1 MFEKI
6 QNDYIQAMKN
16 KETLKK
22 SALNYLIAQIKNKK
36 IELQRDPNDE
46 EIISIIKKEVKSLN
60 EAISFLE
67 KANKPEEL
75 QEEKEKKLILEHYL
89 PATLNEEQTKTLIV
103 ATISKLNITD
113 LKTQRGLLMKEL
125 MATHK
130 AELDTALLNSLINT
144 MLYSFIYI
152 QIQDEKNKNPD
163 YLITI
168 TLTTWK
174 YFFCSRC

>member
-1 MFEKI
+1 MFERI

-75 QEEKEKKLILEHYL
+75 QEENEKKLILEHYL
-89 PATLNEEQTKTLIV
+89 PANLNEEQTKSLIES
-103 ATISKLNITD
+103 AIRNLNITD

-130 AELDTALLNSLINT
+130 TELDPALLNSLINT
-144 MLYSFIYI
+144 ML
-152 QIQDEKNKNPD
+152 
-163 YLITI
+163 
-168 TLTTWK
+168 
-174 YFFCSRC
+174 

>member
-6 QNDYIQAMKN
+6 QNDYIQARKN
-16 KETLKK
+16 KEILKK

-46 EIISIIKKEVKSLN
+46 EIIFLIKKEVKSLN

-75 QEEKEKKLILEHYL
+75 QEEKEKKLILENYL

-125 MATHK
+125 MAAHK
-130 AELDTALLNSLINT
+130 TELDPALLNSLINT
-144 MLYSFIYI
+144 ML
-152 QIQDEKNKNPD
+152 
-163 YLITI
+163 
-168 TLTTWK
+168 
-174 YFFCSRC
+174 

>member
-36 IELQRDPNDE
+36 IELQRYPNDE
-46 EIISIIKKEVKSLN
+46 EIISLIKKEVKSLN

-75 QEEKEKKLILEHYL
+75 QEEKEKKLILENYL
-89 PATLNEEQTKTLIV
+89 PATLNEEQTKSLIES
-103 ATISKLNITD
+103 AIRNLNITD

-130 AELDTALLNSLINT
+130 TELDPALLNSLINT
-144 MLYSFIYI
+144 ML
-152 QIQDEKNKNPD
+152 
-163 YLITI
+163 
-168 TLTTWK
+168 
-174 YFFCSRC
+174 

>member
-6 QNDYIQAMKN
+6 QNDYIQAMKD
-16 KETLKK
+16 KEILKK
-22 SALNYLIAQIKNKK
+22 SALNYIIAQSKNKK

-75 QEEKEKKLILEHYL
+75 QEEKEKKLILESYL
-89 PATLNEEQTKTLIV
+89 PAMLDEEQTKSLIEN
-103 ATISKLNITD
+103 AIRNLNITD

-125 MATHK
+125 IATHK
-130 AELDTALLNSLINT
+130 TELDPALLNSLINT
-144 MLYSFIYI
+144 ML
-152 QIQDEKNKNPD
+152 
-163 YLITI
+163 
-168 TLTTWK
+168 
-174 YFFCSRC
+174 

>member
-36 IELQRDPNDE
+36 IELQRDPNDD
-46 EIISIIKKEVKSLN
+46 EIIAIIKKEVKSLN

-67 KANKPEEL
+67 KANKAEEL
-75 QEEKEKKLILEHYL
+75 EEEKEKKLILENYL
-89 PATLNEEQTKTLIV
+89 PATLNEEQTKSLIES
-103 ATISKLNITD
+103 AIRNLNITD

-130 AELDTALLNSLINT
+130 TELDPALLNSLINT
-144 MLYSFIYI
+144 ML
-152 QIQDEKNKNPD
+152 
-163 YLITI
+163 
-168 TLTTWK
+168 
-174 YFFCSRC
+174 

>member
-1 MFEKI
+1 MFNKI

-75 QEEKEKKLILEHYL
+75 QEENEKKLILEHYL
-89 PATLNEEQTKTLIV
+89 PANLNEEQTKSLIES
-103 ATISKLNITD
+103 AIRNLNITD

-130 AELDTALLNSLINT
+130 TELDPALLNSLINT
-144 MLYSFIYI
+144 ML
-152 QIQDEKNKNPD
+152 
-163 YLITI
+163 
-168 TLTTWK
+168 
-174 YFFCSRC
+174 

>member
-6 QNDYIQAMKN
+6 QKDYIWAMKN
-16 KETLKK
+16 KEILKK

-36 IELQRDPNDE
+36 IELQRDPNNE
-46 EIISIIKKEVKSLN
+46 EIVALIKKEVKSLN

-75 QEEKEKKLILEHYL
+75 QEEKEKKLILENYL

-144 MLYSFIYI
+144 ML
-152 QIQDEKNKNPD
+152 
-163 YLITI
+163 
-168 TLTTWK
+168 
-174 YFFCSRC
+174 

>member
-6 QNDYIQAMKN
+6 QKDYIWAMKN

-46 EIISIIKKEVKSLN
+46 EIISVIKKEVKSLN

-75 QEEKEKKLILEHYL
+75 QEEKEKKLILESYL
-89 PATLNEEQTKTLIV
+89 PATLNEEQTKSLIE
-103 ATISKLNITD
+103 AAIRNLNITD

-130 AELDTALLNSLINT
+130 TELDPALLDSLINT
-144 MLYSFIYI
+144 ML
-152 QIQDEKNKNPD
+152 
-163 YLITI
+163 
-168 TLTTWK
+168 
-174 YFFCSRC
+174 

>member
-46 EIISIIKKEVKSLN
+46 EIVAIIKKEVKSLN

-130 AELDTALLNSLINT
+130 TELDPAVLNSLINT
-144 MLYSFIYI
+144 ML
-152 QIQDEKNKNPD
+152 
-163 YLITI
+163 
-168 TLTTWK
+168 
-174 YFFCSRC
+174 

>member
-6 QNDYIQAMKN
+6 QNDYIQAMKD

-75 QEEKEKKLILEHYL
+75 QEEKEKKLILENYL

-125 MATHK
+125 MATQK

-144 MLYSFIYI
+144 ML
-152 QIQDEKNKNPD
+152 
-163 YLITI
+163 
-168 TLTTWK
+168 
-174 YFFCSRC
+174 

>member
-75 QEEKEKKLILEHYL
+75 QEEKEKKLILESYL
-89 PATLNEEQTKTLIV
+89 PTTLDEEQTKALIV

-144 MLYSFIYI
+144 ML
-152 QIQDEKNKNPD
+152 
-163 YLITI
+163 
-168 TLTTWK
+168 
-174 YFFCSRC
+174 

>member
-6 QNDYIQAMKN
+6 QKDYIWAMKN

-46 EIISIIKKEVKSLN
+46 EIISVIKKEVKSLN

-89 PATLNEEQTKTLIV
+89 PATLNEEQTKSLIES
-103 ATISKLNITD
+103 AIRNLNITD

-130 AELDTALLNSLINT
+130 TELDPALLNSLINT
-144 MLYSFIYI
+144 ML
-152 QIQDEKNKNPD
+152 
-163 YLITI
+163 
-168 TLTTWK
+168 
-174 YFFCSRC
+174 

>member
-46 EIISIIKKEVKSLN
+46 EIISLIKKEVKSLN

-75 QEEKEKKLILEHYL
+75 QEEKEKKLILENYL

-125 MATHK
+125 MAAHK
-130 AELDTALLNSLINT
+130 TELDPALLNSLINT
-144 MLYSFIYI
+144 ML
-152 QIQDEKNKNPD
+152 
-163 YLITI
+163 
-168 TLTTWK
+168 
-174 YFFCSRC
+174 

>member
-6 QNDYIQAMKN
+6 QKDYIWAMKN

-46 EIISIIKKEVKSLN
+46 EIVALIKKEVKSLN

-75 QEEKEKKLILEHYL
+75 QEEKEKKLILESYL
-89 PATLNEEQTKTLIV
+89 PATLNEEQTKALIV

-144 MLYSFIYI
+144 ML
-152 QIQDEKNKNPD
+152 
-163 YLITI
+163 
-168 TLTTWK
+168 
-174 YFFCSRC
+174 

>member
-6 QNDYIQAMKN
+6 QKDYIQAMKN

-46 EIISIIKKEVKSLN
+46 EIISVIKKEVKSLN

-75 QEEKEKKLILEHYL
+75 QEEKEKKLILESYL
-89 PATLNEEQTKTLIV
+89 PATLDEEQTKALIV

-130 AELDTALLNSLINT
+130 TELDPALLNSLINT
-144 MLYSFIYI
+144 ML
-152 QIQDEKNKNPD
+152 
-163 YLITI
+163 
-168 TLTTWK
+168 
-174 YFFCSRC
+174 

>member
-1 MFEKI
+1 MFNKI

-46 EIISIIKKEVKSLN
+46 EIISLIKKEVKSLN

-75 QEEKEKKLILEHYL
+75 QEEKEKKLILENYL
-89 PATLNEEQTKTLIV
+89 PATLNEEQTKSLIES
-103 ATISKLNITD
+103 AIRNLNITD

-130 AELDTALLNSLINT
+130 TELDPALLNSLINT
-144 MLYSFIYI
+144 ML
-152 QIQDEKNKNPD
+152 
-163 YLITI
+163 
-168 TLTTWK
+168 
-174 YFFCSRC
+174 

>member
-1 MFEKI
+1 
-6 QNDYIQAMKN
+6 MKN
-16 KETLKK
+16 KEILKK

-46 EIISIIKKEVKSLN
+46 EIVALIKKEVKSLN

-75 QEEKEKKLILEHYL
+75 QEEKEKKLILENYL
-89 PATLNEEQTKTLIV
+89 PATLNEEQTKSLIES
-103 ATISKLNITD
+103 AIRNLNITD

-130 AELDTALLNSLINT
+130 TELDPALLNSLINT
-144 MLYSFIYI
+144 ML
-152 QIQDEKNKNPD
+152 
-163 YLITI
+163 
-168 TLTTWK
+168 
-174 YFFCSRC
+174 

>member
-6 QNDYIQAMKN
+6 QKDYIRAMKN

-46 EIISIIKKEVKSLN
+46 EIVALIKKEVKSLN

-75 QEEKEKKLILEHYL
+75 QEEKEKKLILESYL
-89 PATLNEEQTKTLIV
+89 PATLDEEQTKALIV

-144 MLYSFIYI
+144 ML
-152 QIQDEKNKNPD
+152 
-163 YLITI
+163 
-168 TLTTWK
+168 
-174 YFFCSRC
+174 

>member
-1 MFEKI
+1 
-6 QNDYIQAMKN
+6 MKN
-16 KETLKK
+16 KEILKK

-46 EIISIIKKEVKSLN
+46 EIISVIKKEVKSLN

-75 QEEKEKKLILEHYL
+75 QEEKEKKLILESYL
-89 PATLNEEQTKTLIV
+89 PATLDEEQTKALIV

-144 MLYSFIYI
+144 ML
-152 QIQDEKNKNPD
+152 
-163 YLITI
+163 
-168 TLTTWK
+168 
-174 YFFCSRC
+174 

>member
-16 KETLKK
+16 KEILKK

-89 PATLNEEQTKTLIV
+89 PATLNEEQTKSLIES
-103 ATISKLNITD
+103 AIRNLNITD

-130 AELDTALLNSLINT
+130 TELDPAVLNSLINT
-144 MLYSFIYI
+144 ML
-152 QIQDEKNKNPD
+152 
-163 YLITI
+163 
-168 TLTTWK
+168 
-174 YFFCSRC
+174 

>member
-1 MFEKI
+1 
-6 QNDYIQAMKN
+6 MKN
-16 KETLKK
+16 KEILKK

-46 EIISIIKKEVKSLN
+46 EIVALIKKEVKSLN

-75 QEEKEKKLILEHYL
+75 QEEKEKKLILESYL
-89 PATLNEEQTKTLIV
+89 PATLDEEQTKALIV
-103 ATISKLNITD
+103 ATISKLKITN

-144 MLYSFIYI
+144 ML
-152 QIQDEKNKNPD
+152 
-163 YLITI
+163 
-168 TLTTWK
+168 
-174 YFFCSRC
+174 

>member
-6 QNDYIQAMKN
+6 QKDYIWAMKN

-46 EIISIIKKEVKSLN
+46 EIISLIKKEVKSLN

-75 QEEKEKKLILEHYL
+75 QEEKEKKLILESYL
-89 PATLNEEQTKTLIV
+89 PAMLDEEQTKSLIES
-103 ATISKLNITD
+103 AIRNLNITD

-130 AELDTALLNSLINT
+130 TELDPALLNALINT
-144 MLYSFIYI
+144 ML
-152 QIQDEKNKNPD
+152 
-163 YLITI
+163 
-168 TLTTWK
+168 
-174 YFFCSRC
+174 

>member
-1 MFEKI
+1 MFKKI

-22 SALNYLIAQIKNKK
+22 SGLNYLIAQIKNKK

-46 EIISIIKKEVKSLN
+46 EIVAIIKKEVKSLN

-125 MATHK
+125 MAAHK
-130 AELDTALLNSLINT
+130 TELDPALLNSLINT
-144 MLYSFIYI
+144 ML
-152 QIQDEKNKNPD
+152 
-163 YLITI
+163 
-168 TLTTWK
+168 
-174 YFFCSRC
+174 

>member
-1 MFEKI
+1 MFNKI

-16 KETLKK
+16 KEALKK

-75 QEEKEKKLILEHYL
+75 QEEKEKKLILENYL

-125 MATHK
+125 MAAHK
-130 AELDTALLNSLINT
+130 TELDPALLNSLINT
-144 MLYSFIYI
+144 ML
-152 QIQDEKNKNPD
+152 
-163 YLITI
+163 
-168 TLTTWK
+168 
-174 YFFCSRC
+174 

>member
-6 QNDYIQAMKN
+6 QKDYIWAMKN
-16 KETLKK
+16 KEILKK

-46 EIISIIKKEVKSLN
+46 EIVALIKKEVKSLN

-75 QEEKEKKLILEHYL
+75 QEEKEKKLILESSL
-89 PATLNEEQTKTLIV
+89 PATLDEEQTKSLIE
-103 ATISKLNITD
+103 AAIRNLNITD

-125 MATHK
+125 MAAHK
-130 AELDTALLNSLINT
+130 TELDPALLNSLINT
-144 MLYSFIYI
+144 ML
-152 QIQDEKNKNPD
+152 
-163 YLITI
+163 
-168 TLTTWK
+168 
-174 YFFCSRC
+174 

>member
-6 QNDYIQAMKN
+6 QNDYIQAMKD
-16 KETLKK
+16 KEILKK

-75 QEEKEKKLILEHYL
+75 QEEKEKKLILESYL
-89 PATLNEEQTKTLIV
+89 PAMLDEEQTKSLIEN
-103 ATISKLNITD
+103 AIRNLNITD

-125 MATHK
+125 IATHK
-130 AELDTALLNSLINT
+130 TELDPALLNSLINT
-144 MLYSFIYI
+144 ML
-152 QIQDEKNKNPD
+152 
-163 YLITI
+163 
-168 TLTTWK
+168 
-174 YFFCSRC
+174 

>member
-6 QNDYIQAMKN
+6 QKDYIWAMKN

-75 QEEKEKKLILEHYL
+75 QEEKEKKLILESYL
-89 PATLNEEQTKTLIV
+89 PATLNEEQTKALIV

-144 MLYSFIYI
+144 ML
-152 QIQDEKNKNPD
+152 
-163 YLITI
+163 
-168 TLTTWK
+168 
-174 YFFCSRC
+174 

>member
-75 QEEKEKKLILEHYL
+75 QEEKEKKLILENYL
-89 PATLNEEQTKTLIV
+89 PATLNEEQTKSLIES
-103 ATISKLNITD
+103 AIRNLNITD

-130 AELDTALLNSLINT
+130 TELDPALLNSLINT
-144 MLYSFIYI
+144 ML
-152 QIQDEKNKNPD
+152 
-163 YLITI
+163 
-168 TLTTWK
+168 
-174 YFFCSRC
+174 

>member
-6 QNDYIQAMKN
+6 QNDYIKAMKD
-16 KETLKK
+16 KEILKK
-22 SALNYLIAQIKNKK
+22 WALNYLIAQIKNKK

-46 EIISIIKKEVKSLN
+46 EIISVIKKEVKSLN

-75 QEEKEKKLILEHYL
+75 QEEKEKKLILESYL
-89 PATLNEEQTKTLIV
+89 PATLDEEQTKALIV

-130 AELDTALLNSLINT
+130 TELDPALLNSLINT
-144 MLYSFIYI
+144 ML
-152 QIQDEKNKNPD
+152 
-163 YLITI
+163 
-168 TLTTWK
+168 
-174 YFFCSRC
+174 

>member
-1 MFEKI
+1 
-6 QNDYIQAMKN
+6 MKN

-46 EIISIIKKEVKSLN
+46 EIISVIKKEVKSLN

-75 QEEKEKKLILEHYL
+75 QEEKDKKLILESYL
-89 PATLNEEQTKTLIV
+89 PATLDEEQTKALIV

-144 MLYSFIYI
+144 ML
-152 QIQDEKNKNPD
+152 
-163 YLITI
+163 
-168 TLTTWK
+168 
-174 YFFCSRC
+174 

>member
-1 MFEKI
+1 MFNKI

-36 IELQRDPNDE
+36 IELQRDPNDD
-46 EIISIIKKEVKSLN
+46 EIIAIIKKEVKSLN

-67 KANKPEEL
+67 KANKAEEL
-75 QEEKEKKLILEHYL
+75 QEEKEKKLILENYL
-89 PATLNEEQTKTLIV
+89 PATLNEEQTKSLIES
-103 ATISKLNITD
+103 AIRNLNITD

-130 AELDTALLNSLINT
+130 TELDPALLNSLINT
-144 MLYSFIYI
+144 ML
-152 QIQDEKNKNPD
+152 
-163 YLITI
+163 
-168 TLTTWK
+168 
-174 YFFCSRC
+174 

>member
-16 KETLKK
+16 KEILKK

-46 EIISIIKKEVKSLN
+46 EIISLIKKEVKSLN

-75 QEEKEKKLILEHYL
+75 QEEKEKKQILENYL

-103 ATISKLNITD
+103 DTISKLNITD

-125 MATHK
+125 MAAHK
-130 AELDTALLNSLINT
+130 TELDPALLNSLINT
-144 MLYSFIYI
+144 ML
-152 QIQDEKNKNPD
+152 
-163 YLITI
+163 
-168 TLTTWK
+168 
-174 YFFCSRC
+174 

>member
-46 EIISIIKKEVKSLN
+46 EIISVIKKEVKSLN

-75 QEEKEKKLILEHYL
+75 QEEKEKKLILENYL
-89 PATLNEEQTKTLIV
+89 PATLNEEQTKSLIE
-103 ATISKLNITD
+103 AAIRNLNITD

-130 AELDTALLNSLINT
+130 TELDPALLNSLINT
-144 MLYSFIYI
+144 ML
-152 QIQDEKNKNPD
+152 
-163 YLITI
+163 
-168 TLTTWK
+168 
-174 YFFCSRC
+174 

>member
-1 MFEKI
+1 MFKKI

-36 IELQRDPNDE
+36 IELQRDPNDD
-46 EIISIIKKEVKSLN
+46 EIIAIIKKEVKSLN

-75 QEEKEKKLILEHYL
+75 QEENEKKLILEHYL
-89 PATLNEEQTKTLIV
+89 PANLNEEQTKSLIES
-103 ATISKLNITD
+103 AIRNLNITD

-130 AELDTALLNSLINT
+130 TELDPALLNSLINT
-144 MLYSFIYI
+144 ML
-152 QIQDEKNKNPD
+152 
-163 YLITI
+163 
-168 TLTTWK
+168 
-174 YFFCSRC
+174 

>member
-46 EIISIIKKEVKSLN
+46 EIISLIKKEVKSLN

-130 AELDTALLNSLINT
+130 TELDPALLNSLINT
-144 MLYSFIYI
+144 ML
-152 QIQDEKNKNPD
+152 
-163 YLITI
+163 
-168 TLTTWK
+168 
-174 YFFCSRC
+174 

>member
-46 EIISIIKKEVKSLN
+46 EIISLIKKEVKSLN

-75 QEEKEKKLILEHYL
+75 QEEKEKKLVLEDYL
-89 PATLNEEQTKTLIV
+89 PATLNEEQTKSLIES
-103 ATISKLNITD
+103 AIRNLNITD

-130 AELDTALLNSLINT
+130 TELDPALLNSLINT
-144 MLYSFIYI
+144 ML
-152 QIQDEKNKNPD
+152 
-163 YLITI
+163 
-168 TLTTWK
+168 
-174 YFFCSRC
+174 